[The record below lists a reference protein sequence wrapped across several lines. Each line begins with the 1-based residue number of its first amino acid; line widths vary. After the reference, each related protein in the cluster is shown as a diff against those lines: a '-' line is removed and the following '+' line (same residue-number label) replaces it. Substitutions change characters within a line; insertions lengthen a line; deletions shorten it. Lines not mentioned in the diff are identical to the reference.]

1 MIWFQILA
9 IVGILALVV
18 FFIVN
23 RGTARASAG
32 VKLLFVAFVAF
43 GLYAMFRQDDI
54 TWLANRLG
62 IQRGLDLVLFL
73 LVIAFAF
80 TTVSTYLRFRD
91 LDVRYARLARA
102 IALQNA
108 ESQTSGTGTAGTG
121 TASGS
126 APQAPDDPPAP

>member
-9 IVGILALVV
+9 ILGLVALVG
-18 FFIVN
+18 FFVVN

-32 VKLLFVAFVAF
+32 VKLLFVAFVGF
-43 GLYAMFRQDDI
+43 GLYAMLRQDDV
-54 TWLANRLG
+54 TWVANKIG

-91 LDVRYARLARA
+91 LEVKYARLARA

-108 ESQTSGTGTAGTG
+108 ESDNQRGT
-121 TASGS
+121 
-126 APQAPDDPPAP
+126 DDAA

>member
-9 IVGILALVV
+9 VLVLVALVG
-18 FFIVN
+18 FFIVS

-32 VKLLFVAFVAF
+32 VKILFVVFVVF
-43 GLYAMFRQDDI
+43 GFYAMFRQNDV
-54 TWLANRLG
+54 TWVANKLG

-80 TTVSTYLRFRD
+80 TTVSTYLRFRE
-91 LDVRYARLARA
+91 LDIRYARLARA

-108 ESQTSGTGTAGTG
+108 QQQERA
-121 TASGS
+121 
-126 APQAPDDPPAP
+126 DD

>member
-9 IVGILALVV
+9 ILGLVALVG
-18 FFIVN
+18 FFVVN

-32 VKLLFVAFVAF
+32 VKLLFVAFIGF
-43 GLYAMFRQDDI
+43 GLYAMLRQDDV
-54 TWLANRLG
+54 TWVANKIG

-91 LDVRYARLARA
+91 LEVKYARLARA
-102 IALQNA
+102 IALQDA
-108 ESQTSGTGTAGTG
+108 ERENHHGTG
-121 TASGS
+121 
-126 APQAPDDPPAP
+126 D

>member
-9 IVGILALVV
+9 IVVILGLVG
-18 FFIVN
+18 FFIVS

-32 VKLLFVAFVAF
+32 VKLLFVAFVVF
-43 GLYAMFRQDDI
+43 GIYAMLRQDDV
-54 TWLANRLG
+54 TWVANKLG

-73 LVIAFAF
+73 IVIAFAF

-91 LDVRYARLARA
+91 LEVKYARLARA

-108 ESQTSGTGTAGTG
+108 DLENRT
-121 TASGS
+121 
-126 APQAPDDPPAP
+126 PPAP

>member
-1 MIWFQILA
+1 MIWFQVVAVLL
-9 IVGILALVV
+9 IVSLIG
-18 FFIVN
+18 FFMIN

-32 VKLLFVAFVAF
+32 VKLLFVAFIVF
-43 GLYAMFRQDDI
+43 GMYAMLRQSDV
-54 TWLANRLG
+54 TWVANKLG

-91 LDVRYARLARA
+91 LEVRYAQLARA

-108 ESQTSGTGTAGTG
+108 KSDNE
-121 TASGS
+121 
-126 APQAPDDPPAP
+126 

>member
-9 IVGILALVV
+9 ILGVLALVG
-18 FFIVN
+18 FFIVH

-32 VKLLFVAFVAF
+32 VKLLFVAFVVF
-43 GLYAMFRQDDI
+43 GVYAMLRQDDV
-54 TWLANRLG
+54 TWVANKLG

-91 LDVRYARLARA
+91 VEIKYARLARA
-102 IALQNA
+102 IALQDA
-108 ESQTSGTGTAGTG
+108 ENQSSDQR
-121 TASGS
+121 
-126 APQAPDDPPAP
+126 

>member
-9 IVGILALVV
+9 IVVLAGLIA

-32 VKLLFVAFVAF
+32 VKLLFVAFLVF
-43 GLYAMFRQDDI
+43 GIYAMFRQTDV
-54 TWLANRLG
+54 TWVANKLG

-91 LDVRYARLARA
+91 LEVRYSRLARA

-108 ESQTSGTGTAGTG
+108 ETPPG
-121 TASGS
+121 
-126 APQAPDDPPAP
+126 PDPRE

>member
-9 IVGILALVV
+9 ILGIVALVG
-18 FFIVN
+18 FFVVN

-32 VKLLFVAFVAF
+32 VKLLFVAFVVF
-43 GLYAMFRQDDI
+43 GASAMLRQDDVP
-54 TWLANRLG
+54 WVANKLG

-91 LDVRYARLARA
+91 LEVRYARLARA

-108 ESQTSGTGTAGTG
+108 E
-121 TASGS
+121 
-126 APQAPDDPPAP
+126 PPHDVESRD

>member
-9 IVGILALVV
+9 VLGIVTLVG
-18 FFIVN
+18 FFVAN

-32 VKLLFVAFVAF
+32 VKLLFVAFIVF
-43 GLYAMFRQDDI
+43 GAYAMFRQNDV
-54 TWLANRLG
+54 TWVANKLG

-80 TTVSTYLRFRD
+80 TTISTYLRFRE
-91 LDVRYARLARA
+91 LEIRYARLARA

-108 ESQTSGTGTAGTG
+108 KSENEST
-121 TASGS
+121 
-126 APQAPDDPPAP
+126 